1 MKSINLQARIKRNML
16 DKLSDNYY
24 VAEHSSI
31 ITQLNAVNKPALVGI
46 QREDGIY
53 TIIGPE
59 NVYYSTPSG
68 TEGEIVIGDLLN
80 VLRENAWRLGKT
92 AKYEFVAL
100 NGTDV
105 IWVMNPHVMNAL
117 WNTLLLLAGPSK

>member
-1 MKSINLQARIKRNML
+1 ML
-16 DKLSDNYY
+16 DKLSGNYY

-59 NVYYSTPSG
+59 NVYYSTPFG
-68 TEGEIVIGDLLN
+68 TEGEIVISDLLN
-80 VLRENAWRLGKT
+80 ILRENAMRLGKT

-100 NGTDV
+100 NSTDV
-105 IWVMNPHVMNAL
+105 IWVMNPQVMSAL
-117 WNTLLLLAGPSK
+117 WNTLLLLAGPSN

>member
-1 MKSINLQARIKRNML
+1 ML

>member
-1 MKSINLQARIKRNML
+1 ML
-16 DKLSDNYY
+16 DKLSGNYY
-24 VAEHSSI
+24 VAERSPI

-46 QREDGIY
+46 QREDAIY

-59 NVYYSTPSG
+59 NVYYLTPSG

-80 VLRENAWRLGKT
+80 ILRENAWRLGKT

-100 NGTDV
+100 NDTDV
-105 IWVMNPHVMNAL
+105 IWVMNPHVMSAL
-117 WNTLLLLAGPSK
+117 WNTLLLLAGPLN